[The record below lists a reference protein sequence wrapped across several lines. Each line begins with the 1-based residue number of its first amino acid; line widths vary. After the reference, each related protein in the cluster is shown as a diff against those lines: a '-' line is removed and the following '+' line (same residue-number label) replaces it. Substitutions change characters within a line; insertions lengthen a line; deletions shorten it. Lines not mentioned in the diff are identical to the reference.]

1 MSKSAYYN
9 RTRMLNLFTEKK
21 FSVHT
26 RSEIAFLFKNI
37 SPENKEYVAKL
48 LYPILRDSTT
58 EKEAIEAATKAVG
71 QMAAE

>member
-9 RTRMLNLFTEKK
+9 RSRMLNLFTEKK

-37 SPENKEYVAKL
+37 SPENKEAV
-48 LYPILRDSTT
+48 
-58 EKEAIEAATKAVG
+58 EAATKAVG